1 MGFSTLDPQLD
12 TIHIATRTQCSK
24 DPSSLLV
31 IDRLIQLVNV
41 SNAKLNYFRDSGGN
55 ADERERL
62 NLQILSLFENVF
74 AYLSTRNDFEKS
86 DLIGLAKKA
95 FIPCLTRGNIE
106 FLPPAQIFF
115 MKEKKSDDDANDVLT
130 EKLFKQIKYN
140 SFLSLVGVKT
150 EPTLAEIFELMLEKP
165 DQTLDLLGERSYKSV
180 LQRIAAH
187 PPFKHVTNRISSCP
201 FLLGYLVVD
210 EEVVSEDKGKEQRAQ
225 YVLARAEDIYIVD
238 NSFLRRQFPML
249 VAPMEQT
256 LEDFYHFIG
265 SRYVSEAV
273 KKDFE
278 LQGRTY
284 QNTALTM
291 SLTNRLRERRSL
303 LLSPTNSSRPLAMN
317 AAKLIDEQ
325 NLEVVQVDV
334 ILGKYTFERSSKHL
348 KVTCCCKQLKN
359 TQLTA
364 LYVTTNPDWFDIASA
379 IGAIILQRCQLE
391 DALLL
396 SQLLESPLETLR
408 YRGFPVDRILRPIS
422 KPQPKPSLPSPPPQP
437 MPSLQSSPPTQSLEA
452 KTHIPQTGSSG
463 DEGYESILY
472 QMFPHCP
479 VDIIRDLLGKN
490 PTQEKAREVADFLA
504 SMPPTDK
511 DEPQSSLEH
520 SSVLDGKDRVASS
533 KTTQKKKIGLMGK
546 VLRGLPS
553 SLLSN
558 HDTGGGKMK
567 PSQVGD
573 SANIAGQRIIQEL
586 NDFSLTRAESKTPV
600 SPERDA
606 STQKLLENM
615 LSQAVQASRA
625 VDDEGIRSPETIL
638 NHLPHGLDRGSDGCE
653 VIPAQNIHPFVGPH
667 GNSKTRNGIRVFVTM
682 SSSPTFI
689 TENFSAVEDFA
700 VIVQHLAAVFQ
711 LNLATVAIYYDSNG
725 TTIAFNA
732 DKSLYL
738 NLRYYCALHQNKADI
753 AGCYSYWYLTFA
765 HELAHNLVTAHNKEH
780 GSFTESIAA
789 LYLPPFAKMLSQL

>member
-24 DPSSLLV
+24 DPSCVQL
-31 IDRLIQLVNV
+31 INRLNQIVDITKT
-41 SNAKLNYFRDSGGN
+41 KLNHFRDSGGN
-55 ADERERL
+55 ADECERL
-62 NLQILSLFENVF
+62 NLQILSLFEAVF
-74 AYLSTRNDFEKS
+74 AYLSTCNDFEKS
-86 DLIGLAKKA
+86 ELIGLAKKA

-115 MKEKKSDDDANDVLT
+115 TKEKKSDDANDVLT

-140 SFLSLVGVKT
+140 AFLSLVGVKT

-165 DQTLDLLGERSYKSV
+165 DQTLDLLGECSYKSI
-180 LQRIAAH
+180 LHRIAAN
-187 PPFKHVTNRISSCP
+187 PPFVNVTNRISSCP

-210 EEVVSEDKGKEQRAQ
+210 EEAVGEDEGKEQRAQ

-265 SRYVSEAV
+265 SRYVSEVV

-291 SLTNRLRERRSL
+291 SLANRLRERRSL
-303 LLSPTNSSRPLAMN
+303 LLSPTNSSRPLATN
-317 AAKLIDEQ
+317 AAKMIDEQ

-348 KVTCCCKQLKN
+348 KVTCCCKLRKN
-359 TQLTA
+359 TQLTT

-408 YRGFPVDRILRPIS
+408 YRGFPVDRILRTIS
-422 KPQPKPSLPSPPPQP
+422 KPQPKASLPSPPLQP
-437 MPSLQSSPPTQSLEA
+437 VPSLQSSPPTQSLEA

-463 DEGYESILY
+463 EEGFETILH

-479 VDIIRDLLGKN
+479 IDAIQDLLGKN
-490 PTQEKAREVADFLA
+490 PTQEKVREVADFLA
-504 SMPPTDK
+504 SMPPTEK
-511 DEPQSSLEH
+511 DEPTQSSLKH
-520 SSVLDGKDRVASS
+520 SSILDSKDRAASS
-533 KTTQKKKIGLMGK
+533 KTTQKKKPGLMGK

-553 SLLSN
+553 SLLNN
-558 HDTGGGKMK
+558 HNTGGGKMK
-567 PSQVGD
+567 PPQVGD
-573 SANIAGQRIIQEL
+573 GAIAGQRTIQEL
-586 NDFSLTRAESKTPV
+586 NDFSHTGAESKTPA

-615 LSQAVQASRA
+615 LSQAVQASQV
-625 VDDEGIRSPETIL
+625 VDDVGVRSPETIL

-653 VIPAQNIHPFVGPH
+653 VIPAQNIQPFVGPH
-667 GNSKTRNGIRVFVTM
+667 GISKTRNGIRVFVTM

-732 DKSLYL
+732 DKSLYF

-753 AGCYSYWYLTFA
+753 AMCYSYWYLTFA

-789 LYLPPFAKMLSQL
+789 LYLPQFAKILSQL

>member
-31 IDRLIQLVNV
+31 IDRLIQIVDV
-41 SNAKLNYFRDSGGN
+41 SNARLNHFDSGGN

-62 NLQILSLFENVF
+62 NLQILSLFEAVF

-115 MKEKKSDDDANDVLT
+115 TKERKSDDDANDVLT

-140 SFLSLVGVKT
+140 GFLSLVGVKT

-165 DQTLDLLGERSYKSV
+165 DQTLDLLGEHSYKSV

-187 PPFKHVTNRISSCP
+187 HPFNHVTNRISSCP

-210 EEVVSEDKGKEQRAQ
+210 EEVGEDEGKEQRAQ

-238 NSFLRRQFPML
+238 NTFLRRQFPML

-273 KKDFE
+273 EKDFE

-303 LLSPTNSSRPLAMN
+303 LLSPTNSSRPLATN

-325 NLEVVQVDV
+325 NLEVVEVDV

-348 KVTCCCKQLKN
+348 KVTCCYKQRKN
-359 TQLTA
+359 TAA

-408 YRGFPVDRILRPIS
+408 YRGFPVDRILRPIL
-422 KPQPKPSLPSPPPQP
+422 KPQPDPSLPSPPPQP

-452 KTHIPQTGSSG
+452 KTIPQTGSNG
-463 DEGYESILY
+463 DEGFESILH
-472 QMFPHCP
+472 QMCPQYP

-504 SMPPTDK
+504 SMPPIDK
-511 DEPQSSLEH
+511 DEPTQSSLER
-520 SSVLDGKDRVASS
+520 SSVLAGKDRVASS
-533 KTTQKKKIGLMGK
+533 KITQRKKPGLMGK

-553 SLLSN
+553 SLLNN
-558 HDTGGGKMK
+558 HNTGGGKMK
-567 PSQVGD
+567 PLQVGD
-573 SANIAGQRIIQEL
+573 NANIAGQRIIQEQ
-586 NDFSLTRAESKTPV
+586 NDFSHTRAESKTPV

-606 STQKLLENM
+606 STQKSLENM

-625 VDDEGIRSPETIL
+625 VDYAGVRSPQTIL

-667 GNSKTRNGIRVFVTM
+667 RNGKTRNGIRVFVTM

-700 VIVQHLAAVFQ
+700 VTVQHLAAVFQ

-732 DKSLYL
+732 DKSLYF
-738 NLRYYCALHQNKADI
+738 NLRYYCALHQNADI

-789 LYLPPFAKMLSQL
+789 LYLPQFAEMLSHL

>member
-12 TIHIATRTQCSK
+12 TIHVATRTQCSK
-24 DPSSLLV
+24 DPSSLFV
-31 IDRLIQLVNV
+31 IDRLIQLVGV
-41 SNAKLNYFRDSGGN
+41 SNAKLNHLRDSGGN

-62 NLQILSLFENVF
+62 NLQILSLFDAVF
-74 AYLSTRNDFEKS
+74 EYLSTRNDFQKS

-115 MKEKKSDDDANDVLT
+115 IKEKKSEDDANDVLT

-140 SFLSLVGVKT
+140 AFLSHVGVKT

-201 FLLGYLVVD
+201 FLLAYLVVD
-210 EEVVSEDKGKEQRAQ
+210 EEVVSEEDKGKEQRVQ

-265 SRYVSEAV
+265 SRYVSEVV

-284 QNTALTM
+284 QNTALTV

-303 LLSPTNSSRPLAMN
+303 LLSPTNSSRPLATN

-348 KVTCCCKQLKN
+348 KVTCCCKQRKN
-359 TQLTA
+359 THMTT

-408 YRGFPVDRILRPIS
+408 YRGFPVDRILRPTS
-422 KPQPKPSLPSPPPQP
+422 KPQPKPSLSSPQP

-452 KTHIPQTGSSG
+452 KTQSPQSGSSG
-463 DEGYESILY
+463 DEGFESILH

-479 VDIIRDLLGKN
+479 IDVIQDLLGKN
-490 PTQEKAREVADFLA
+490 PTQEKVREVADFLA

-511 DEPQSSLEH
+511 DKPKQSSLER
-520 SSVLDGKDRVASS
+520 SSILDNKDHIASS
-533 KTTQKKKIGLMGK
+533 KTMQKKKPGLMGK

-553 SLLSN
+553 SLLNN
-558 HDTGGGKMK
+558 HNTGGGKMK
-567 PSQVGD
+567 PTQDG
-573 SANIAGQRIIQEL
+573 ANIAGQRIIQEL
-586 NDFSLTRAESKTPV
+586 NDFSHTGAESKTPV

-606 STQKLLENM
+606 STQKSLENM

-625 VDDEGIRSPETIL
+625 VDDAGIRSPETIL

-667 GNSKTRNGIRVFVTM
+667 GNSKTRNGIRVFVTV

-732 DKSLYL
+732 DKSLYF

-765 HELAHNLVTAHNKEH
+765 HELAHNLVTSHNKEH

-789 LYLPPFAKMLSQL
+789 LYLPQFAKMLSQL